1 MTMEE
6 KLFADLVESL
16 KEAVEISKG
25 QAGPS
30 RRFLVS
36 QPEVKVIRE
45 KIGLTQS
52 EFAGLMQVSIK
63 TLQNWEQG
71 RRSPTGP
78 AAALLRIVANT
89 PELAIQS
96 LHA

>member
-6 KLFADLVESL
+6 QLFADLVESI

-25 QAGPS
+25 RAEPS
-30 RRFLVS
+30 RRFYVS
-36 QPEVKVIRE
+36 HPEVKVIRE
-45 KIGLTQS
+45 RIGLTQS

-71 RRSPTGP
+71 RRNPTGP
-78 AAALLRIVANT
+78 AAALLKIVAAS
-89 PELAIQS
+89 PEVAIKS
-96 LHA
+96 LHV